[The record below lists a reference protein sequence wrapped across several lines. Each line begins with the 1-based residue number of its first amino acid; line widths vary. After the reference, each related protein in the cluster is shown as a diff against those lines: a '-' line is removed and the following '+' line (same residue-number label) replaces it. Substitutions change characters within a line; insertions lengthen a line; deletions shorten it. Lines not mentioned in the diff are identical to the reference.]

1 MSVNVNEPMEK
12 YKSVGGWLLFLCVIF
27 TIISP
32 LITIFKL
39 VWSYVQIQE
48 LYDVY
53 PGLFNLL
60 LIDSALSLFL
70 IVLGIRA
77 GISLWRIKP
86 GAVKI
91 AKNYLLIFLVYSII
105 AIFLPFT
112 AGLPSEANSAM
123 IFDVVKGFIKSLIF
137 FGIWYSYLNQ
147 SKRVKATYQLDVV
160 SEQPV
165 DLHSETGKSETGEQS
180 NE

>member
-1 MSVNVNEPMEK
+1 MSEIVNEPLEK
-12 YKSVGGWLLFLCVIF
+12 YKSVGGWLLFLCVIL

-32 LITIFKL
+32 LITIFNL
-39 VWSYVQIQE
+39 VRSYVQIQE

-53 PGLFNLL
+53 PGLLNLL
-60 LIDSALSLFL
+60 LIDSVLSLSL
-70 IVLGIRA
+70 TVLSIRA
-77 GISLWRIKP
+77 GIALWKLKP
-86 GAVKI
+86 EAVKT
-91 AKNYLLIFLVYSII
+91 AKNYLVIFLVYSII

-123 IFDVVKGFIKSLIF
+123 IFDIIKGFIRSLIF

-147 SKRVKATYQLDVV
+147 SKRVKATYQFNIIP
-160 SEQPV
+160 EQP
-165 DLHSETGKSETGEQS
+165 EEINSETGEQT

>member
-1 MSVNVNEPMEK
+1 MSENVNEPMDK
-12 YKSVGGWLLFLCVIF
+12 YKSVGGWLLFLCVIL

-32 LITIFKL
+32 LITIFNL
-39 VWSYVQIQE
+39 VRSYVQIQE

-70 IVLGIRA
+70 SVLSIRA
-77 GISLWRIKP
+77 GIALWKIKP

-123 IFDVVKGFIKSLIF
+123 IFDVIKGFMQSLIF
-137 FGIWYSYLNQ
+137 FGIWYSYLSQ
-147 SKRVKATYQLDVV
+147 SKRVNATYQLDVV
-160 SEQPV
+160 SEQ
-165 DLHSETGKSETGEQS
+165 SEVINSDTGEQT